1 LSPDLETAV
10 TLGRQ
15 LRRPELPTTGARWCE
30 AALPEGSVYRFLA
43 RERGRLFPPELFG
56 DLFELTG
63 RRSVPPSILA
73 VVMVLQR
80 LEGLSD
86 REAADRF
93 AFDVRWRYAA
103 GVADAVAG
111 EETASFAHTV
121 LVDLRAR
128 LRRSADPDRIFR
140 VTCALARQMG
150 LVGVRRVL
158 DSAPLEDAVTTQ
170 DTVTMLRGAIRG
182 LLRACP
188 PALKTKV
195 RAGLQR
201 DDDYAAPGKP
211 ACDWQDRQAREALV
225 DALVR
230 DAYRAHYAL
239 RGERL
244 DERTAEAAALL
255 ATVTGQDIEE
265 TTDGRFR
272 IFAGTAPDRVI
283 STVDPQA
290 RHGHKTAAHGFD
302 GYKAHVAIDPDA
314 EVICAAEVSLATSG
328 DAVVAPRLLGDLTA
342 DGQGSGQAARAVVYG
357 DSAYGTGTHLA
368 WLDQQRLTPMVK
380 TQLPTAPGGRFAKDQ
395 FRIDLQAG
403 TVTCPARV
411 TVAISPARRGGGRAR
426 FGVACSGCPLR
437 NACTSSVRGRVV
449 AIHPHEATLALL
461 APASV
466 IPPGWPTTARPGRR
480 WNASSRT
487 CCAAATVA
495 GVPACGGWCGW
506 ARTSSCWPRRSTW
519 PGSPASGCTP
529 PAPAGRSSPP
539 DGGDQLPAPARQP
552 LPQPAEP
559 LQLVTEHRPPKTCAT
574 SLLWCGSVSAI
585 SSRKRHD
592 ARRASTSS
600 STV

>member
-1 LSPDLETAV
+1 V

-15 LRRPELPTTGARWCE
+15 LRRPDLSTAGARWCE

-43 RERGRLFPPELFG
+43 RERARLFPPELFA
-56 DLFELTG
+56 DLFESTG

-80 LEGLSD
+80 LEGVSD

-128 LRRSADPDRIFR
+128 LRASADPDRIFR
-140 VTCALARQMG
+140 VTCALARQVG
-150 LVGVRRVL
+150 LVGVKRVL

-188 PALKTKV
+188 PELKARV

-211 ACDWQDRQAREALV
+211 ACDWTDRAAREALV

-244 DERTAEAAALL
+244 NPRVIEAAALL

-265 TTDGRFR
+265 TADGRFR
-272 IFAGTAPDRVI
+272 IFKGTAPDRVI
-283 STVDPQA
+283 STVDPEA

-302 GYKAHVAIDPDA
+302 GYKAHVAADPDS
-314 EVICAAEVSLATSG
+314 EIITAAEVSPATRG
-328 DAVVAPRLLGDLTA
+328 DATVAPTLLGDLVHAQDEPTA
-342 DGQGSGQAARAVVYG
+342 GGVVYG
-357 DSAYGTGTHLA
+357 DSAYGTGANLA
-368 WLDQQRLTPMVK
+368 WLDSQGLTSMVK
-380 TQLPTAPGGRFAKDQ
+380 TALPTAPGGRFAKDQ
-395 FRIDLQAG
+395 FRIDLQAQ

-411 TVAISPARRGGGRAR
+411 TVAIRPARHGGGRAW
-426 FGVACSGCPLR
+426 FGQACSVCPLR
-437 NACTSSVRGRVV
+437 DACTSSVRGRIV
-449 AIHPHEATLALL
+449 AVHPREAELAAARARQGDPAWLADYRATRPKVERKLAHLLRRRHGGRRARMRGLVRVAQDFKLL
-461 APASV
+461 AAAVNLARFASLGLRCTST
-466 IPPGWPTTARPGRR
+466 GWQ
-480 WNASSRT
+480 
-487 CCAAATVA
+487 V
-495 GVPACGGWCGW
+495 
-506 ARTSSCWPRRSTW
+506 
-519 PGSPASGCTP
+519 
-529 PAPAGRSSPP
+529 
-539 DGGDQLPAPARQP
+539 
-552 LPQPAEP
+552 QPA
-559 LQLVTEHRPPKTCAT
+559 
-574 SLLWCGSVSAI
+574 
-585 SSRKRHD
+585 
-592 ARRASTSS
+592 
-600 STV
+600 

>member
-1 LSPDLETAV
+1 V

-15 LRRPELPTTGARWCE
+15 LRRSELPTTGARWCE

-43 RERGRLFPPELFG
+43 QERVRLFPPELFA
-56 DLFELTG
+56 DLFESTG

-128 LRRSADPDRIFR
+128 LRRSQDPDRIFR
-140 VTCALARQMG
+140 VTCQLARQAG

-182 LLRACP
+182 LLRVCP
-188 PALKTKV
+188 PPLAAKV
-195 RAGLQR
+195 RALLQR
-201 DDDYAAPGKP
+201 PDDYAAPGKP
-211 ACDWQDRQAREALV
+211 ACDWTDPAARQELV

-244 DERTAEAAALL
+244 DPRVAEAAALL

-265 TTDGRFR
+265 TSDGRFG

-283 STVDPQA
+283 STVDPEA

-302 GYKAHVAIDPDA
+302 GYKAHVAVDPDS
-314 EVICAAEVSLATSG
+314 EVISAAEVSSATTG
-328 DAVVAPRLLGDLTA
+328 DAVVAPMLLDDLV
-342 DGQGSGQAARAVVYG
+342 QGPGEPATQAVVYG
-357 DSAYGTGTHLA
+357 DSAYGTGAHLA
-368 WLDQQRLTPMVK
+368 WLDQQGVRPMVT
-380 TQLPTAPGGRFAKDQ
+380 TQVPTAPGGRFTKDQ
-395 FRIDLQAG
+395 FRIDLQAQ

-411 TVAISPARRGGGRAR
+411 TVAIIPVRRGGGRAR
-426 FGVACSGCPLR
+426 FGVACSVCPLR
-437 NACTSSVRGRVV
+437 QACTTSVRGRVV
-449 AIHPHEATLALL
+449 AVHPHEAELAAARARQRDPSWRTDYRATRPKVERKLAHLLRRRHGGRRARVRGLVRVTQDFRLL
-461 APASV
+461 AAAVNLARFAALGLRYTST
-466 IPPGWPTTARPGRR
+466 GW
-480 WNASSRT
+480 
-487 CCAAATVA
+487 
-495 GVPACGGWCGW
+495 
-506 ARTSSCWPRRSTW
+506 
-519 PGSPASGCTP
+519 
-529 PAPAGRSSPP
+529 
-539 DGGDQLPAPARQP
+539 QI
-552 LPQPAEP
+552 QPA
-559 LQLVTEHRPPKTCAT
+559 
-574 SLLWCGSVSAI
+574 
-585 SSRKRHD
+585 
-592 ARRASTSS
+592 
-600 STV
+600 

>member
-1 LSPDLETAV
+1 V

-15 LRRPELPTTGARWCE
+15 LRRPDLSTIGARWCE

-43 RERGRLFPPELFG
+43 RERTRLFPAELFA
-56 DLFELTG
+56 DLFEPTG

-73 VVMVLQR
+73 VVVVLQR

-140 VTCALARQMG
+140 VTCQLARQVG

-170 DTVTMLRGAIRG
+170 DTVTMVRGAIRG

-188 PALKTKV
+188 PPLAAKV
-195 RAGLQR
+195 RALLQR

-211 ACDWQDRQAREALV
+211 ACDWTDRAAREALV

-244 DERTAEAAALL
+244 DPRVAEAAALL

-265 TTDGRFR
+265 TDDGHFR

-283 STVDPQA
+283 STVDPEA

-302 GYKAHVAIDPDA
+302 GYKAHVAVDPDS
-314 EVICAAEVSLATSG
+314 EVICAAEVSPATSG
-328 DAVVAPRLLGDLTA
+328 DAVVAPTLLGDLA
-342 DGQGSGQAARAVVYG
+342 PGEGDQAARTVVYG
-357 DSAYGTGTHLA
+357 DSAYGTGAHLA
-368 WLDQQRLTPMVK
+368 WLNQQRLTPMVK
-380 TQLPTAPGGRFAKDQ
+380 TQVPTAPGGRFAKDQ
-395 FRIDLQAG
+395 FRIDLAAG

-411 TVAISPARRGGGRAR
+411 TVTIRPARRGGGRAR
-426 FGVACSGCPLR
+426 FGVACSVCPLR
-437 NACTSSVRGRVV
+437 QACTSSLRGRVV
-449 AIHPHEATLALL
+449 AVHPREPELAVARARQRDPAWLADYRATRPKVERKLAHLLRRRHGGRRARVRGLVRVAQDFKLL
-461 APASV
+461 AAAVNLARFASL
-466 IPPGWPTTARPGRR
+466 GL
-480 WNASSRT
+480 
-487 CCAAATVA
+487 
-495 GVPACGGWCGW
+495 
-506 ARTSSCWPRRSTW
+506 RSTSTGW
-519 PGSPASGCTP
+519 
-529 PAPAGRSSPP
+529 
-539 DGGDQLPAPARQP
+539 QL
-552 LPQPAEP
+552 QPA
-559 LQLVTEHRPPKTCAT
+559 
-574 SLLWCGSVSAI
+574 
-585 SSRKRHD
+585 
-592 ARRASTSS
+592 
-600 STV
+600 

>member
-1 LSPDLETAV
+1 V

-15 LRRPELPTTGARWCE
+15 LRRPELPTAGARWCE

-43 RERGRLFPPELFG
+43 RERTRLFPAELFA
-56 DLFELTG
+56 DLFQVTG

-121 LVDLRAR
+121 LVDFRAR
-128 LRRSADPDRIFR
+128 LRRSEDPDRIFR
-140 VTCALARQMG
+140 VTCELARQVG

-188 PALKTKV
+188 PELKTKV
-195 RAGLQR
+195 RAGLR
-201 DDDYAAPGKP
+201 REDDYAAPGKP
-211 ACDWQDRQAREALV
+211 ACDWTDRAAREALV

-239 RGERL
+239 RDQRL
-244 DERTAEAAALL
+244 DPRVAEAAALL

-265 TTDGRFR
+265 TPDGRFR
-272 IFAGTAPDRVI
+272 ILEGTAPDRVI

-290 RHGHKTAAHGFD
+290 RHGHKTTAHGFD
-302 GYKAHVAIDPDA
+302 GYKAHIAADPDS
-314 EVICAAEVSLATSG
+314 EVVCAAEVSVATSG
-328 DAVVAPRLLGDLTA
+328 DAVVAPSLLSDLVPGGGD
-342 DGQGSGQAARAVVYG
+342 QAARAVVYG

-368 WLDQQRLTPMVK
+368 WLEQQGFTPMVK
-380 TQLPTAPGGRFAKDQ
+380 TQVPTAPGGRFAKDQ
-395 FRIDLQAG
+395 FRLDLQAQ

-411 TVAISPARRGGGRAR
+411 TVAIIPARRGGGRAR
-426 FGVACSGCPLR
+426 FGAVCNLCPLR
-437 NACTSSVRGRVV
+437 QACTTSVRGRVV
-449 AIHPHEATLALL
+449 AISPREAELTAARARQRDPAWLADYRATRPKVERKLAHLLRRRHGGRRARVRGLVRVAQDFRLLAAAVNLARFATLGL
-461 APASV
+461 
-466 IPPGWPTTARPGRR
+466 
-480 WNASSRT
+480 
-487 CCAAATVA
+487 
-495 GVPACGGWCGW
+495 
-506 ARTSSCWPRRSTW
+506 RSTPTGW
-519 PGSPASGCTP
+519 
-529 PAPAGRSSPP
+529 
-539 DGGDQLPAPARQP
+539 QL
-552 LPQPAEP
+552 QPA
-559 LQLVTEHRPPKTCAT
+559 
-574 SLLWCGSVSAI
+574 
-585 SSRKRHD
+585 
-592 ARRASTSS
+592 
-600 STV
+600 

>member
-1 LSPDLETAV
+1 V

-15 LRRPELPTTGARWCE
+15 LRRPELPTAGARWCE

-43 RERGRLFPPELFG
+43 RERTRLFPPELFA
-56 DLFELTG
+56 DLFQPTG

-140 VTCALARQMG
+140 VTCALARQVG

-170 DTVTMLRGAIRG
+170 DTVTMIRGAIRG

-188 PALKTKV
+188 PALEGKV
-195 RAGLQR
+195 RELLR
-201 DDDYAAPGKP
+201 REDDYRSPGKP
-211 ACDWQDRQAREALV
+211 ACDWTDRAAREELV

-230 DAYRAHYAL
+230 DGYRAHYAL

-244 DERTAEAAALL
+244 EERVAEAAALL

-265 TTDGRFR
+265 TPDGRFR
-272 IFAGTAPDRVI
+272 IFEGTAPDRVI

-302 GYKAHVAIDPDA
+302 GYKGHLAVDPDS
-314 EVICAAEVSLATSG
+314 EVICAAEVSPAATG
-328 DAVVAPRLLGDLTA
+328 DAAVAPRLLEDLVP
-342 DGQGSGQAARAVVYG
+342 GQGQQAAPAG
-357 DSAYGTGTHLA
+357 SMATA
-368 WLDQQRLTPMVK
+368 
-380 TQLPTAPGGRFAKDQ
+380 PTAP
-395 FRIDLQAG
+395 
-403 TVTCPARV
+403 
-411 TVAISPARRGGGRAR
+411 
-426 FGVACSGCPLR
+426 
-437 NACTSSVRGRVV
+437 
-449 AIHPHEATLALL
+449 
-461 APASV
+461 AP
-466 IPPGWPTTARPGRR
+466 
-480 WNASSRT
+480 
-487 CCAAATVA
+487 
-495 GVPACGGWCGW
+495 
-506 ARTSSCWPRRSTW
+506 TW
-519 PGSPASGCTP
+519 PGWTP
-529 PAPAGRSSPP
+529 TG
-539 DGGDQLPAPARQP
+539 
-552 LPQPAEP
+552 
-559 LQLVTEHRPPKTCAT
+559 
-574 SLLWCGSVSAI
+574 
-585 SSRKRHD
+585 
-592 ARRASTSS
+592 
-600 STV
+600 

>member
-1 LSPDLETAV
+1 V

-15 LRRPELPTTGARWCE
+15 LRRPDLSTAGARWCE

-43 RERGRLFPPELFG
+43 RERARLFPPELFA
-56 DLFELTG
+56 DLFQPTG

-128 LRRSADPDRIFR
+128 LRRSEDPDRIFR
-140 VTCALARQMG
+140 VTCALARRVG

-170 DTVTMLRGAIRG
+170 DTVTMIRGAIRG

-188 PALKTKV
+188 PALEGKV
-195 RAGLQR
+195 RELLQR
-201 DDDYAAPGKP
+201 EDDDRAPGKP
-211 ACDWQDRQAREALV
+211 ACDWTDRAAREELV

-230 DAYRAHYAL
+230 DGDRAHEAL

-244 DERTAEAAALL
+244 EERVAEAAALL

-265 TTDGRFR
+265 TPGGRFR
-272 IFAGTAPDRVI
+272 IFEGTAPDRVI

-290 RHGHKTAAHGFD
+290 RHGHKTAAYGFD
-302 GYKAHVAIDPDA
+302 GDKGHLAVDPDS
-314 EVICAAEVSLATSG
+314 EVICAAEVSPAATG
-328 DAVVAPRLLGDLTA
+328 DATVAPRLLDDLVP
-342 DGQGSGQAARAVVYG
+342 GQGQQAVPAVVYG

-368 WLDQQRLTPMVK
+368 WLDTHGLTPMVT

-395 FRIDLQAG
+395 FRVDLQAG

-411 TVAISPARRGGGRAR
+411 TVAIIPARRGGGRAR
-426 FGVACSGCPLR
+426 FGAACSVCPLR
-437 NACTSSVRGRVV
+437 RACTTSVRGRVV
-449 AIHPHEATLALL
+449 AISPREAELTAARARQRDPAWRADYRATRPKVERKLAHLL
-461 APASV
+461 RRRH
-466 IPPGWPTTARPGRR
+466 GGRR
-480 WNASSRT
+480 ARVRGLVRVAQDWKLL
-487 CCAAATVA
+487 AAATNL
-495 GVPACGGWCGW
+495 
-506 ARTSSCWPRRSTW
+506 ARLATLGLRWT
-519 PGSPASGCTP
+519 ASGW
-529 PAPAGRSSPP
+529 
-539 DGGDQLPAPARQP
+539 QV
-552 LPQPAEP
+552 QPA
-559 LQLVTEHRPPKTCAT
+559 
-574 SLLWCGSVSAI
+574 
-585 SSRKRHD
+585 
-592 ARRASTSS
+592 
-600 STV
+600 